1 MAPVR
6 RSNPT
11 PSHSSFIVAMPSP
24 LACAQGASRGTSS
37 AAGLARG
44 HSRSAAARAL
54 CTEPHKTAAS
64 PAYSWCVTAEP
75 DFLCYATAPTCPCR
89 SSSGLGQQS
98 TRSSITNRLEVTLT
112 VVFCCPGTAAHSSI
126 LGRTTVYEYFAY
138 RSLNTCYAM

>member
-44 HSRSAAARAL
+44 HSRSEAARAL
-54 CTEPHKTAAS
+54 CTEPHETAAS
-64 PAYSWCVTAEP
+64 LAYVLCVTAET
-75 DFLCYATAPTCPCR
+75 DSVLR
-89 SSSGLGQQS
+89 
-98 TRSSITNRLEVTLT
+98 NRANVPMPLLIR
-112 VVFCCPGTAAHSSI
+112 PGPAVDTQ
-126 LGRTTVYEYFAY
+126 
-138 RSLNTCYAM
+138 